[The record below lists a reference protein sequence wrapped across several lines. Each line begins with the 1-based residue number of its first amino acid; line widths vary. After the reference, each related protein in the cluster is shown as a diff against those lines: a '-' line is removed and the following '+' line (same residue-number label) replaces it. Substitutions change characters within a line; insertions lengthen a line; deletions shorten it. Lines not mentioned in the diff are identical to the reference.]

1 MSFAQAM
8 TYGVAEYALIRFD
21 WTADKLFCYLLFMY
35 FTFPHF
41 TFYVAAAFMQFGT
54 SFMTCHWMPKHFMQF
69 AIYLF
74 SYLLMMKCGGDGVIG
89 HVQLL

>member
-8 TYGVAEYALIRFD
+8 TSGVVEYALIRFD

-35 FTFPHF
+35 FTFPYF

-54 SFMTCHWMPKHFMQF
+54 SFMICAT
-69 AIYLF
+69 
-74 SYLLMMKCGGDGVIG
+74 G
-89 HVQLL
+89 